1 MSQLNN
7 NDYKQILEYYNEPI
21 PHSARLIKLNAEHL
35 LASKL
40 CRCIKK
46 VDKTNEA
53 RAIGICTKTILKSK
67 GITRGKFKCKGKST
81 IKLKKNK
88 KTITIK
94 NKKNITIKNKN

>member
-21 PHSARLIKLNAEHL
+21 PRSVRLTKLNAEHI
-35 LASKL
+35 LANKL

-53 RAIGICTKTILKSK
+53 RSIGICTKTIFNSK
-67 GITRGKFKCKGKST
+67 GFTRGKFKCKGKST
-81 IKLKKNK
+81 IKLKKGK
-88 KTITIK
+88 KTNTIK
-94 NKKNITIKNKN
+94 NKKDKYNKK

>member
-21 PHSARLIKLNAEHL
+21 PHSTRLIKLNAEHI

-46 VDKTNEA
+46 VDKKNEA
-53 RAIGICTKTILKSK
+53 RAIGICTKAILNSK
-67 GITRGKFKCKGKST
+67 GISRGKFKCKGKST
-81 IKLKKNK
+81 IKLKKGKNK
-88 KTITIK
+88 KTNTIK
-94 NKKNITIKNKN
+94 NRK